1 MIILYR
7 YLFTRFLIG
16 LLVSLTVL
24 VSIEVFFSFTAE
36 LKYLGQGNFGM
47 ESILKYS
54 ILSLPKSILIMFPY
68 AVLIGSM
75 LSLGAMAADMEFISM
90 HSSGISIT
98 KIITI
103 ILIQAF
109 LLSALF
115 YTVAD
120 SVVPEYTSKAENKKN
135 TALNKKIIY
144 ENNGVWFKDKNTFI
158 KIHEIYS
165 DENLKSIVMYKYD
178 SDNVLLS
185 IKTIK
190 EATYMNSK
198 WHLKGIEETFLNEIP
213 VSKKYSYEEVTSSF
227 IDKKLINIKT
237 HKSESLSLTDVVRN
251 INYLKNNGL
260 DTDVQKKIFW
270 EKIFKPFSTIIM
282 LFLAMPFI
290 FGKHRSSNLSKRIVL
305 GLFIGII
312 FFIVTSMLP
321 NLGMVLGIMPFIN
334 VLLPHIVFI
343 IIGLL
348 LLNRQ
353 LDSGLH

>member
-334 VLLPHIVFI
+334 VLLPHVVFI

-353 LDSGLH
+353 LDSGLR

>member
-144 ENNGVWFKDKNTFI
+144 KNNGVWFKDKNTFI
-158 KIHEIYS
+158 KINEIYS
-165 DENLKSIVMYKYD
+165 DENLKSIIMYKYD

-198 WHLKGIEETFLNEIP
+198 WNLKGIEETFLNEIP
-213 VSKKYSYEEVTSSF
+213 VSKKYSYEEITSSF

-334 VLLPHIVFI
+334 VLLPHVVFI
-343 IIGLL
+343 IIGLI

-353 LDSGLH
+353 LDSGLR

>member
-47 ESILKYS
+47 ENILKYS

-334 VLLPHIVFI
+334 VLLPHVVFI

-353 LDSGLH
+353 LDSGLR

>member
-334 VLLPHIVFI
+334 VLLPHVVFI
-343 IIGLL
+343 IIGLI

-353 LDSGLH
+353 LDSGLR

>member
-47 ESILKYS
+47 ENILKYS

-334 VLLPHIVFI
+334 VLLPHVVFI
-343 IIGLL
+343 IIGLI

-353 LDSGLH
+353 LDSGLR